1 MTKTQRTSENARCLA
16 DFLLDVQAANR
27 ASGTLQFY
35 REKLTAFLEFLA
47 EQGISTPQAI
57 TPQSIRSFLIS
68 LQPNHTTGGIHAYW
82 RAMRAFLRFLQR
94 EGVLERNPLNRVRT
108 PEVEQPILDP
118 ITPDVINALLGTCDT
133 TPMGTRDKAIL
144 LTLLDSGLRAGEL
157 LRLTVNDVDLN
168 DGSITIHKAKSRKGR
183 IVFISPYTRRA
194 LRRYLRNHTE
204 NNAALFISNSGAA
217 LTYDTLRAIV
227 TRRAKQA
234 GVKPPALHSFRRTF
248 ALTMLRNGADVVTLS
263 RLMGHGSLPVV
274 QRYLKQLKDDLGNVH
289 SKNSPV
295 ESIVK
300 RGRKRD
306 PPKG

>member
-1 MTKTQRTSENARCLA
+1 MTETQRTSENARCLA

-27 ASGTLQFY
+27 AIGTLQFY
-35 REKLTAFLEFLA
+35 REKLTAFLAYLA
-47 EQGISTPQAI
+47 EQGITTPQAI

-68 LQPNHTTGGIHAYW
+68 LQPHHSTGGVHAYW
-82 RAMRAFLRFLQR
+82 RAMRAFMRFLLR
-94 EGVLERNPLNRVRT
+94 EDVLERNPLNRVRT

-118 ITPDVINALLGTCDT
+118 IAPEVMNALLGTCDT
-133 TPMGTRDKAIL
+133 TTIGTRDKAIL
-144 LTLLDSGLRAGEL
+144 LTLLDTGLRAGEL
-157 LRLTVNDVDLN
+157 LRLTVADVDLN
-168 DGSITIHKAKSRKGR
+168 DGSITIHKSKSRKGR
-183 IVFISPYTRRA
+183 IVFISPFTRRA
-194 LRRYLRNHTE
+194 LRRYLRNRTE
-204 NNAALFISNSGAA
+204 DNAALFLSNSGAA
-217 LTYDTLRAIV
+217 LTYDTLRAII

-306 PPKG
+306 PPKE